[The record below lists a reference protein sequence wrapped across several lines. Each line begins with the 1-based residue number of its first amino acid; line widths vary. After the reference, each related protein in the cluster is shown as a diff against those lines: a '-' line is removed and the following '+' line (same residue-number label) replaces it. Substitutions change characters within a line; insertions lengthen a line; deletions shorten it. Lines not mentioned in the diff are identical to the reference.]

1 VSSKR
6 TVVLTILA
14 ILGCSPLIV
23 NLPAQTPHTVAPS
36 GEQKGRGDSSS
47 NPQMQFRDIASVA
60 GVTTVPNSRTD
71 RRYVLETA
79 GGGGIALFDC
89 DNDGKLDIAL
99 VNDSAIQ
106 RYRAGGDLM
115 ITLYHQ
121 DGNSSAIHFTDITK
135 ASGLTTRGWGMA
147 IAVGDYDNDGLP
159 DLYVTGYAH
168 NVLYHNLGNCKFEDV
183 TAKSGVQGGGFS
195 TGAAWADYDRDGH
208 LDLFV
213 ARYVKTDINHLPDPA
228 RDFRGYRGVLF
239 ELPDKMEGETDLLYR
254 NRGDGTFEEVSKKAG
269 VDDPDK
275 LHGMGV
281 AWGDY
286 DSDGWPDLYVTN
298 DYGPTY
304 MYHNRQNGTFEEVG
318 MATGTAVGPDG
329 RGYGNMAADFGDVDR
344 DGKLDLLVTR
354 ADNQPASLYLN
365 QGDYFIDLARKAGI
379 AVPTTAPVKW
389 GTGFADFDNDGW
401 PDILIANGNFSSLL
415 DTLPNEY
422 KFAQPIQLFRNRGN
436 LTFEDVADEAG
447 INTGR
452 LYSRRGTAIGD
463 INNDGNLD
471 FVVFNAD
478 APPSVFLNETKNT
491 NHRALF
497 RLIGTKSNRGAIGAR
512 VRVITPKMTQIDEV
526 HAGGSY
532 NSTSDARLH
541 FGLGSEGMMN
551 KIEVFW
557 PSGLRQEF
565 TAIQADAI
573 YEIKEGEPI
582 RRTAQL
588 PAL

>member
-1 VSSKR
+1 
-6 TVVLTILA
+6 
-14 ILGCSPLIV
+14 
-23 NLPAQTPHTVAPS
+23 
-36 GEQKGRGDSSS
+36 
-47 NPQMQFRDIASVA
+47 
-60 GVTTVPNSRTD
+60 
-71 RRYVLETA
+71 LETA
-79 GGGGIALFDC
+79 GGGGITLFDC
-89 DNDGKLDIAL
+89 DNDGKLDIAV
-99 VNDSAIQ
+99 VNDSTIEQ
-106 RYRAGGDLM
+106 YRAGGDLM

-121 DGNSSAIHFTDITK
+121 DSNSSAIHFTDITK
-135 ASGLTTRGWGMA
+135 TSGLTRRGWGMA

-159 DLYVTGYAH
+159 DLYVTGYGH

-183 TAKSGVQGGGFS
+183 TAKAGVEGGGFS
-195 TGAAWADYDRDGH
+195 TGAAWADYDRDGN

-213 ARYVKTDINHLPDPA
+213 ARYVKTDVNHLPDPA

-239 ELPDKMEGETDLLYR
+239 ELPDKMQGETDMLFR
-254 NRGDGTFEEVSKKAG
+254 NRGDGTFEDVSKKAG

-286 DSDGWPDLYVTN
+286 DGDGWPDLYVTN

-304 MYHNRQNGTFEEVG
+304 MYRNRQNGTFEEVG

-329 RGYGNMAADFGDVDR
+329 RGYGNMAADFGDFDR
-344 DGKLDLLVTR
+344 DGKLDLFVTR

-365 QGDYFIDLARKAGI
+365 QGDYFIDVARKAGI
-379 AVPTTAPVKW
+379 AAPTTAPVKW
-389 GTGFADFDNDGW
+389 GAGFADFDNDGW

-415 DTLPNEY
+415 DTLPKDY

-447 INTGR
+447 LNDGQ

-463 INNDGNLD
+463 INNDGQLD
-471 FVVFNAD
+471 TVIFNVN
-478 APPSVFLNETKNT
+478 APPSVFLNETRNS
-491 NHRALF
+491 NHRVLF
-497 RLIGTKSNRGAIGAR
+497 HLIGTKSNRAAIGAR
-512 VRVITPKMTQIDEV
+512 VRVTTPKMTQIDEV

-532 NSTSDARLH
+532 NSSNDTRIH
-541 FGLGSEGMMN
+541 FGLGTEATIT
-551 KIEVFW
+551 KIEIFW
-557 PSGLRQEF
+557 PSGVRQEF
-565 TAIQADAI
+565 SDIQADAI

-582 RRTAQL
+582 RKISSL